1 MSTTGTASTVMPS
14 TADASA
20 AVARLAESTVCTA
33 AAVVVIGTSMVAVMI
48 TEAAA
53 TLRIT
58 AVASR
63 PAAVAMLCCRL
74 EVSA

>member
-1 MSTTGTASTVMPS
+1 MPS
-14 TADASA
+14 TADAAA
-20 AVARLAESTVCTA
+20 AVAKLVESTVCTV

-48 TEAAA
+48 TKAAA
-53 TLRIT
+53 TLRVT
-58 AVASR
+58 ADASR